1 MDKSTKLLLLFALI
15 AAIFTFW
22 PGKYAYYTPEGFLI
36 RVNRFTDQTEYYT
49 TTAGWTTAKPG
60 PDNHGIP
67 AETPASGQVNSSE
80 RTLVPPSPKPSPKP
94 KQTPKPTPEQ

>member
-1 MDKSTKLLLLFALI
+1 MDKSTKLLILFALI
-15 AAIFTFW
+15 AVLFTFW
-22 PGKYAYYTPEGFLI
+22 PGRYHYYTPEGFFI

-60 PDNHGIP
+60 GDNLGRP
-67 AETPASGQVNSSE
+67 AQTPSPGQVDTPPK
-80 RTLVPPSPKPSPKP
+80 TLVSPTPKPAP